1 MLNEAPACAVACKG
15 PRSRSAGLARS
26 GASGRASAALRAAA
40 AHGRERW
47 LIRGRARRGG
57 HRLRRRRF
65 LRGRLLLGD
74 LFLRAL
80 LRHYALFL
88 LAGRSGLLLTFLG
101 LRLRLLRFLR
111 HDRLPIVAAEFFSIR
126 PRHCHIATAPASP
139 AGPATPLP
147 VSAPGAGPPVAQ
159 SINSTVW
166 TTGITVPAAIC
177 VMQPILPAAITS
189 GASFWIFATLRSRNL
204 LASSGWR
211 ML

>member
-1 MLNEAPACAVACKG
+1 MQGPALAERG
-15 PRSRSAGLARS
+15 PCEVGYL
-26 GASGRASAALRAAA
+26 GRASAALRAPAT
-40 AHGRERW
+40 HGRERW

-57 HRLRRRRF
+57 HWLQRRGF

-74 LFLRAL
+74 LLLGAL
-80 LRHYALFL
+80 LRHYLFL

-111 HDRLPIVAAEFFSIR
+111 HDRLPIVAAQVFRIR
-126 PRHCHIATAPASP
+126 QHHCHIATATASP
-139 AGPATPLP
+139 TAPATPLP
-147 VSAPGAGPPVAQ
+147 VSASGAGPPVAQ
-159 SINSTVW
+159 SISSTVW

>member
-1 MLNEAPACAVACKG
+1 MQRPALPERG
-15 PRSRSAGLARS
+15 PCEVGC
-26 GASGRASAALRAAA
+26 SGRASTLRAAA
-40 AHGRERW
+40 AHRRERW

-74 LFLRAL
+74 LLLGAL
-80 LRHYALFL
+80 FRHYLLF

-111 HDRLPIVAAEFFSIR
+111 HDRLPIVAAQVFGIR
-126 PRHCHIATAPASP
+126 QRHCHIATAVVSP
-139 AGPATPLP
+139 TALSAPLP
-147 VSAPGAGPPVAQ
+147 VSAPGAGPPVAR
-159 SINSTVW
+159 SMSSTMR
-166 TTGITVPAAIC
+166 TTAITAPAAIC

-204 LASSGWR
+204 LASSGSR

>member
-1 MLNEAPACAVACKG
+1 MLSDAAACTAACKG

-26 GASGRASAALRAAA
+26 GASGRAAAALRAAA

-74 LFLRAL
+74 LLLGAL
-80 LRHYALFL
+80 LRHYLFL
-88 LAGRSGLLLTFLG
+88 LAGRIGLL
-101 LRLRLLRFLR
+101 LRLLRFLR
-111 HDRLPIVAAEFFSIR
+111 HDRLPIVAAQVFRIR
-126 PRHCHIATAPASP
+126 QRHCHIATATASP
-139 AGPATPLP
+139 AALTAPLP

-159 SINSTVW
+159 SISSTVW

-204 LASSGWR
+204 LASPGWR

>member
-1 MLNEAPACAVACKG
+1 MLNDAAACKG

-26 GASGRASAALRAAA
+26 GASGRASTLRAAA
-40 AHGRERW
+40 RGRERW
-47 LIRGRARRGG
+47 LIGRRARRGG
-57 HRLRRRRF
+57 HRLRRSRF
-65 LRGRLLLGD
+65 LRGRPLLGD

-80 LRHYALFL
+80 LRHYPLF
-88 LAGRSGLLLTFLG
+88 LAGRSGLLLCFLG

-111 HDRLPIVAAEFFSIR
+111 HDRLPIVAAQVFGIR
-126 PRHCHIATAPASP
+126 QRHCHIATAAVSPTAS
-139 AGPATPLP
+139 ATPLP
-147 VSAPGAGPPVAQ
+147 VSAPGAGPPAAQ
-159 SINSTVW
+159 SISSTVW

-189 GASFWIFATLRSRNL
+189 GASFPIFATLRSRNL

>member
-40 AHGRERW
+40 AHGWERW
-47 LIRGRARRGG
+47 LIRGWARCGG

-80 LRHYALFL
+80 LRHYLFL

-111 HDRLPIVAAEFFSIR
+111 HDRLPIVAAEVFRIR
-126 PRHCHIATAPASP
+126 QRHCHIATATVSP
-139 AGPATPLP
+139 AAPATPLP

-189 GASFWIFATLRSRNL
+189 GASFSIFATLRSRNL